1 MCKSTRQAA
10 HRTRSPFPGPSRRLT
25 AGMGKAEIENL
36 KVEIKAKRD
45 AVVDVT
51 LKEKEVPPLPKLT
64 MRNRKTLKGHF
75 AKLYAMHWAEASG
88 STSR

>member
-1 MCKSTRQAA
+1 
-10 HRTRSPFPGPSRRLT
+10 
-25 AGMGKAEIENL
+25 MGKAEIENL